1 MEGFQLDPP
10 VIRLGGRKEL
20 QNDVGFFILKD
31 AVLKP
36 GHIKD
41 WFLIYLSK
49 GKRDDQDADVLVDEL
64 KKNASKLGIKLED
77 PYFVVARDENP
88 TSWVRELQNEF
99 KKGGKP

>member
-1 MEGFQLDPP
+1 LDPP

-49 GKRDDQDADVLVDEL
+49 GKRDD
-64 KKNASKLGIKLED
+64 
-77 PYFVVARDENP
+77 
-88 TSWVRELQNEF
+88 
-99 KKGGKP
+99 